1 MIRLALGRI
10 MLAFFTLV
18 MVALVVFATT
28 ELLPGDVCTAFLG
41 RDARNEDRL
50 ERCRQERGLYRPAV
64 ERFGEWAGGLLR
76 GDLGKSVIRDR
87 PIGDVIGSRL
97 RNTFVLG
104 ISAAAVGIPLAIAL
118 GVFSAIK
125 RDSLFDLS
133 ISSVAL
139 FAMTLPDF
147 VTATVLVFIFSFA
160 LGWFPA
166 VTLINV
172 NAPITELLPNIVLPV
187 IVLTLVMVAHIMRL
201 VRTSTIEVLASD
213 YAQMAQ
219 LKGVPFA
226 QVVRRHVLP
235 NAMLPAIN
243 VIALTLGWLLGG
255 TTIIESIFNY
265 PGIGTLLL
273 NAISDRDLPLVQSL
287 ALLLAVIYIGLNLVA
302 DLLTLTLNP
311 RLRTMRA

>member
-1 MIRLALGRI
+1 MLKLALQRVI
-10 MLAFFTLV
+10 LAVFTLA
-18 MVALVVFATT
+18 MVAVVVFATT

-41 RDARNEDRL
+41 RDARDVERL
-50 ERCRQERGLYRPAV
+50 ERCREERGLNRPAV
-64 ERFGEWAGGLLR
+64 ERFGEWAGGLLS
-76 GDLGKSVIRDR
+76 GDLGTSVIRDR
-87 PIGDVIGSRL
+87 PIADVIGSRL

-104 ISAAAVGIPLAIAL
+104 IAAAVVGIPLAVGL
-118 GVFSAIK
+118 GVLIAIK
-125 RDSLFDLS
+125 RDTALDVT
-133 ISSVAL
+133 ISSTAL

-147 VTATVLVFIFSFA
+147 VTATVLVFIFSFV

-172 NAPITELLPNIVLPV
+172 NAPIAELLPNIILP
-187 IVLTLVMVAHIMRL
+187 IMVLTFVMVAHIMRL

-213 YAQMAQ
+213 YVQMAR
-219 LKGVPFA
+219 LKGVPFR
-226 QVVRRHVLP
+226 QIVWRHVLP

-243 VIALTLGWLLGG
+243 IVALTLGWLLGG

-287 ALLLAVIYIGLNLVA
+287 ALLMALIYIGLNLIA
-302 DLLTLTLNP
+302 DLLTLALNP
-311 RLRTMRA
+311 RLRTLRA

>member
-213 YAQMAQ
+213 YAEMAQ